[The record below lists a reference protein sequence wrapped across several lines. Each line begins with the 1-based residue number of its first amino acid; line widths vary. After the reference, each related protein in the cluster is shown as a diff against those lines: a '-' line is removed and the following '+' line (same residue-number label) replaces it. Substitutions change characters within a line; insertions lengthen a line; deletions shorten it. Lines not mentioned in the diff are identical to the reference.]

1 MSEEF
6 YRDYTLVL
14 DLDETLV
21 HFDQRRRNYRARPHA
36 TAFLREMA
44 KYYEL
49 VIFTA
54 GLKEYADWIL
64 DDFDKLKCIRYRL
77 YRNSC
82 KFRKGVYVKDLSRI
96 GRDLSKTIIVD
107 NIAENYE
114 LQADNGINILS
125 WFSSLHDTELQK
137 LTLILR
143 MFVENKVED
152 VRDHLKLYFKQS
164 KTTG

>member
-1 MSEEF
+1 MSESTQLHKANALNPKVTRKSNSLHSILPPLNYGIREENH
-6 YRDYTLVL
+6 RQYTLVL

-36 TAFLREMA
+36 LRFIREMS

-64 DDFDKLKCIRYRL
+64 DDFDKMRYITYRL

-82 KFRKGVYVKDLSRI
+82 KFKKGVYVKDLSRL
-96 GRDLSKTIIVD
+96 GRDLSRTIIVD
-107 NIAENYE
+107 NIAENFD
-114 LQADNGINILS
+114 LQQDNGINIIS
-125 WFSSLHDTELQK
+125 WF
-137 LTLILR
+137 
-143 MFVENKVED
+143 N
-152 VRDHLKLYFKQS
+152 
-164 KTTG
+164 

>member
-1 MSEEF
+1 M
-6 YRDYTLVL
+6 L

-36 TAFLREMA
+36 LRFIREMS

-64 DDFDKLKCIRYRL
+64 DDFDKMRYITYRL

-82 KFRKGVYVKDLSRI
+82 KFKKGVYVKDLSRL
-96 GRDLSKTIIVD
+96 GRDLSRTIIVD
-107 NIAENYE
+107 NIAENFD
-114 LQADNGINILS
+114 LQQDNGINIIS
-125 WFSSLHDTELQK
+125 WF
-137 LTLILR
+137 
-143 MFVENKVED
+143 N
-152 VRDHLKLYFKQS
+152 
-164 KTTG
+164 